1 MRDNNASGVKK
12 KLKALITS
20 AVVVLICLACVGVFS
35 LLGVVKPVIQQSA
48 TDEIPGTLSHDGYT
62 LEKVVVLSRHNIR
75 SPLSGNDSVLGQ
87 ITPHEW
93 YQWSSPASQ
102 LSVRGGALET
112 CMGQYFRKWLEKE
125 DLFTENYRPDE
136 EAVRIYANSK
146 QRTIATA
153 EFFTAGLMPTA
164 NEEVEYHAEFDEM
177 DPVFNPQ
184 ITYTSDKYKKAAT
197 EQIEEMY
204 SDDIDSLKDNYEL
217 VSDVIDM
224 EDSAAWKDGSVT
236 EFKTDDTKVILEE
249 GKEPAMEGSLK
260 TACSVSDAMVL
271 QYYEEKDAN
280 KAAFGND
287 LSEKDWEDIS
297 EIKDVYVDTLFSA
310 PLIAQNVA
318 HPLLQ
323 ELKSEMDEEDRE
335 FTFMCGHDSNVASV
349 LAALG
354 AEEYELPCTIEK
366 KTPIGCKLVLSKW
379 EDKAGKEYWS
389 SDLVYQ
395 TTEQLRGMEL
405 LDEANHPAIYPVS
418 LEGVKKN
425 NDGLYTEKAF
435 EKRFDDAIAGYDH
448 LGEE

>member
-1 MRDNNASGVKK
+1 MKDNSASGIKK
-12 KLKALITS
+12 KLRSLLMAA
-20 AVVVLICLACVGVFS
+20 AVVLVCMLLVGGLS
-35 LLGVVKPVIQQSA
+35 LFGVVKPAVQQPETS
-48 TDEIPGTLSHDGYT
+48 DIPGDLSHKGYT

-75 SPLSGNDSVLGQ
+75 SPLSGNDSVLGR

-102 LSVRGGALET
+102 LSVRGGTLET

-136 EAVRIYANSK
+136 ETVRIYANSK
-146 QRTIATA
+146 QRTNATA
-153 EFFTAGLMPTA
+153 EFFSAGLMPTA
-164 NEEVEYHAEFDEM
+164 NEDVEYHVEFDEM
-177 DPVFNPQ
+177 DPVFTPQ
-184 ITYTSDKYKKAAT
+184 ITYISDEYKKAAT

-204 SDDIDSLKDNYEL
+204 SDDIQSLGDNYEL

-224 EDSAAWKDGSVT
+224 EDSEAWKDGTVT

-271 QYYEEKDAN
+271 QYYEDKDA
-280 KAAFGND
+280 KEAAFGND
-287 LSEKDWEDIS
+287 LSDKDWEDIS

-310 PLIAQNVA
+310 PLIATNVA

-323 ELKSEMDEEDRE
+323 EIQSEMDEEDRE
-335 FTFMCGHDSNVASV
+335 FTFLCGHDSNVASV

-366 KTPIGCKLVLSKW
+366 RTPIGCKLVFSKW
-379 EDKAGKEYWS
+379 ESADGKDYWS
-389 SDLVYQ
+389 ADLVYQ

-405 LDEANHPAIYPVS
+405 LDEENHPAIYPVS
-418 LEGVKKN
+418 LKGVKKN
-425 NDGLYTEKAF
+425 DDGLYTEEAF
-435 EKRFDDAIAGYDH
+435 EKRLDDAIKEYDR
-448 LGEE
+448 L

>member
-1 MRDNNASGVKK
+1 MKDNSASGIKK
-12 KLKALITS
+12 KLRSLLMAA
-20 AVVVLICLACVGVFS
+20 AVVLVCMLLVGGLS
-35 LLGVVKPVIQQSA
+35 LFGVVKPAVQQPETS
-48 TDEIPGTLSHDGYT
+48 DIPGDLSHKGYT

-75 SPLSGNDSVLGQ
+75 SPLSGNDSVLGR

-102 LSVRGGALET
+102 LSVRGGTLET

-136 EAVRIYANSK
+136 ETVRIYANSK

-153 EFFTAGLMPTA
+153 EFFSAGLMPTA
-164 NEEVEYHAEFDEM
+164 NEDVEYHVEFDEM
-177 DPVFNPQ
+177 DPVFTPQ
-184 ITYTSDKYKKAAT
+184 ITYISDEYKKAAT

-204 SDDIDSLKDNYEL
+204 SDDIQSLGDNYEL

-224 EDSAAWKDGSVT
+224 EDSEAWKDGTVT

-271 QYYEEKDAN
+271 QYYEDKDA
-280 KAAFGND
+280 KEAAFGND
-287 LSEKDWEDIS
+287 LSDKDWEDIS

-310 PLIAQNVA
+310 PLIATNVA

-323 ELKSEMDEEDRE
+323 EIQSEMDEEDRE
-335 FTFMCGHDSNVASV
+335 FTFLCGHDSNVASV

-366 KTPIGCKLVLSKW
+366 RTPIGCKLVFSKW
-379 EDKAGKEYWS
+379 ESADGKDYWS
-389 SDLVYQ
+389 ADLVYQ

-405 LDEANHPAIYPVS
+405 LDEENHPAI
-418 LEGVKKN
+418 
-425 NDGLYTEKAF
+425 
-435 EKRFDDAIAGYDH
+435 
-448 LGEE
+448 

>member
-1 MRDNNASGVKK
+1 MKENSASGIKK
-12 KLKALITS
+12 KLRSLLMAA
-20 AVVVLICLACVGVFS
+20 AVVLVCMLLVGGLS
-35 LLGVVKPVIQQSA
+35 LFGVVKPAVQQPETS
-48 TDEIPGTLSHDGYT
+48 DIPGDLSHEGYT

-75 SPLSGNDSVLGQ
+75 SPLSGNDSVLGR

-102 LSVRGGALET
+102 LSVRGGTLET

-136 EAVRIYANSK
+136 ETVRIYANSK

-153 EFFTAGLMPTA
+153 EFFSAGLMPTA
-164 NEEVEYHAEFDEM
+164 NEDVEYHVEFDEM
-177 DPVFNPQ
+177 DPVFTPQ
-184 ITYTSDKYKKAAT
+184 ITYLSDEYKKAAT

-204 SDDIDSLKDNYEL
+204 SDDIQSLGDNYEL

-224 EDSAAWKDGSVT
+224 EDSEAWKDGTVT

-271 QYYEEKDAN
+271 QYYEDKDA
-280 KAAFGND
+280 KEAAFGND
-287 LSEKDWEDIS
+287 LSDKDWEDIS

-310 PLIAQNVA
+310 PLIATNVA

-323 ELKSEMDEEDRE
+323 EIQSEMDEEDRE
-335 FTFMCGHDSNVASV
+335 FTFLCGHDSNVASV

-366 KTPIGCKLVLSKW
+366 RTPIGCKLVFSKW
-379 EDKAGKEYWS
+379 ESAEGKDYWS
-389 SDLVYQ
+389 ADLVYQ

-405 LDEANHPAIYPVS
+405 LDEENHPAIYPVS
-418 LEGVKKN
+418 LKGVKKN
-425 NDGLYTEKAF
+425 DDGLYTEEAF
-435 EKRFDDAIAGYDH
+435 EKRLDDAIKEYDR
-448 LGEE
+448 L

>member
-1 MRDNNASGVKK
+1 MA
-12 KLKALITS
+12 A
-20 AVVVLICLACVGVFS
+20 AVVLVCMLLVGGLS
-35 LLGVVKPVIQQSA
+35 LFGVVKPAVQQPETS
-48 TDEIPGTLSHDGYT
+48 DIPGDLSHEGYT

-75 SPLSGNDSVLGQ
+75 SPLSGNDSVLGR

-102 LSVRGGALET
+102 LSVRGGTLET

-136 EAVRIYANSK
+136 ETVRIYANSK

-153 EFFTAGLMPTA
+153 EFFSAGLMPTA
-164 NEEVEYHAEFDEM
+164 NEDVEYHVEFDEM
-177 DPVFNPQ
+177 DPVFTPQ
-184 ITYTSDKYKKAAT
+184 ITYLSDEYKKAAT

-204 SDDIDSLKDNYEL
+204 SDDIQSLGDNYEL

-224 EDSAAWKDGSVT
+224 EDSEAWKDGTVT

-271 QYYEEKDAN
+271 QYYEDKDA
-280 KAAFGND
+280 KEAAFGND
-287 LSEKDWEDIS
+287 LSDKDWEDIS

-310 PLIAQNVA
+310 PLIATNVA

-323 ELKSEMDEEDRE
+323 EIQSEMDEEDRE
-335 FTFMCGHDSNVASV
+335 FTFLCGHDSNVASV

-366 KTPIGCKLVLSKW
+366 RTPIGCKLVFSKW
-379 EDKAGKEYWS
+379 ESAEGKDYWS
-389 SDLVYQ
+389 ADLVYQ

-405 LDEANHPAIYPVS
+405 LDEENHPAIYPVS
-418 LEGVKKN
+418 LKGVKKN
-425 NDGLYTEKAF
+425 DDGLYTEEAF
-435 EKRFDDAIAGYDH
+435 EKRLDDAIKEYDR
-448 LGEE
+448 L

>member
-1 MRDNNASGVKK
+1 MKDNSASGIKK
-12 KLKALITS
+12 KLRSLLMAA
-20 AVVVLICLACVGVFS
+20 AVVLVCMLLVGGLS
-35 LLGVVKPVIQQSA
+35 LFGVVKPAVQQPETS
-48 TDEIPGTLSHDGYT
+48 DIPGDLSHKGYT

-75 SPLSGNDSVLGQ
+75 SPLSGNDSVLGR

-102 LSVRGGALET
+102 LSVRGGTLET

-136 EAVRIYANSK
+136 ETVRIYANSK

-153 EFFTAGLMPTA
+153 EFFSAGLMPTA
-164 NEEVEYHAEFDEM
+164 NEDVEYHVEFDEM
-177 DPVFNPQ
+177 DPVFTPQ
-184 ITYTSDKYKKAAT
+184 ITYISDEYKKAAT

-204 SDDIDSLKDNYEL
+204 SDDIQSLGDNYEL

-224 EDSAAWKDGSVT
+224 EDSEAWKDGTVT

-271 QYYEEKDAN
+271 QYYEDKDA
-280 KAAFGND
+280 KEAAFGND
-287 LSEKDWEDIS
+287 LSDKDWEDIS

-310 PLIAQNVA
+310 PLIATNVA

-323 ELKSEMDEEDRE
+323 EIQSEMDEEDRE
-335 FTFMCGHDSNVASV
+335 FTFLCGHDSNVASV

-366 KTPIGCKLVLSKW
+366 RTPIGCKLVFSKW
-379 EDKAGKEYWS
+379 ESADGKDYWS
-389 SDLVYQ
+389 ADLVYQ

-405 LDEANHPAIYPVS
+405 LDEENHPAIYPVS
-418 LEGVKKN
+418 LKGVKKN
-425 NDGLYTEKAF
+425 DDGLYTEEAF
-435 EKRFDDAIAGYDH
+435 EKRLDDAIKEYDR
-448 LGEE
+448 L

>member
-1 MRDNNASGVKK
+1 MKDNSASGIKK
-12 KLKALITS
+12 KLRSLLMAA
-20 AVVVLICLACVGVFS
+20 AVVLVCMLLVGGLS
-35 LLGVVKPVIQQSA
+35 LFGVVKPAVQQPE
-48 TDEIPGTLSHDGYT
+48 TRDIPGDLSHKGYT

-75 SPLSGNDSVLGQ
+75 SPLSGNDSVLGR

-102 LSVRGGALET
+102 LSVRGGTLET

-136 EAVRIYANSK
+136 ETVRIYANSK

-153 EFFTAGLMPTA
+153 EFFSAGLMPTA
-164 NEEVEYHAEFDEM
+164 NEDVAYHVEFDEM
-177 DPVFNPQ
+177 DPVFTPQ
-184 ITYTSDKYKKAAT
+184 ITYISDEYKKAAT

-204 SDDIDSLKDNYEL
+204 SDDIQSLGDNYEL

-224 EDSAAWKDGSVT
+224 EDSEAWKDGTVT

-271 QYYEEKDAN
+271 QYYEDKDA
-280 KAAFGND
+280 KEAAFGND
-287 LSEKDWEDIS
+287 LSDKDWEDIS

-310 PLIAQNVA
+310 PLIATNVA

-323 ELKSEMDEEDRE
+323 EIQSEMDEEDRE
-335 FTFMCGHDSNVASV
+335 FTFLCGHDSNVASV

-366 KTPIGCKLVLSKW
+366 RTPIGCKLVFSKW
-379 EDKAGKEYWS
+379 ESADGKDYWS
-389 SDLVYQ
+389 ADLVYQ

-405 LDEANHPAIYPVS
+405 LDEENHPAIYPVS
-418 LEGVKKN
+418 LKGVKKN
-425 NDGLYTEKAF
+425 DDGLYTEEAF
-435 EKRFDDAIAGYDH
+435 EKRLDDAIKEYDR
-448 LGEE
+448 L

>member
-1 MRDNNASGVKK
+1 MA
-12 KLKALITS
+12 A
-20 AVVVLICLACVGVFS
+20 AVVLVCMLLVGGLS
-35 LLGVVKPVIQQSA
+35 LFGVVKPAVQQPETS
-48 TDEIPGTLSHDGYT
+48 DIPGDLSHKGYT

-75 SPLSGNDSVLGQ
+75 SPLSGNDSVLGR

-102 LSVRGGALET
+102 LSVRGGTLET

-136 EAVRIYANSK
+136 ETVRIYANSK

-153 EFFTAGLMPTA
+153 EFFSAGLMPTA
-164 NEEVEYHAEFDEM
+164 NEDVEYHVEFDEM
-177 DPVFNPQ
+177 DPVFTPQ
-184 ITYTSDKYKKAAT
+184 ITYISDEYKKAAT

-204 SDDIDSLKDNYEL
+204 SDDIQSLGDNYEL

-224 EDSAAWKDGSVT
+224 EDSEAWKDGTVT

-271 QYYEEKDAN
+271 QYYEDKDA
-280 KAAFGND
+280 KEAAFGND
-287 LSEKDWEDIS
+287 LSDKDWEDIS

-310 PLIAQNVA
+310 PLIATNVA

-323 ELKSEMDEEDRE
+323 EIQSEMDEEDRE
-335 FTFMCGHDSNVASV
+335 FTFLCGHDSNVASV

-366 KTPIGCKLVLSKW
+366 RTPIGCKLVFSKW
-379 EDKAGKEYWS
+379 ESADGKDYWS
-389 SDLVYQ
+389 ADLVYQ

-405 LDEANHPAIYPVS
+405 LDEENHPAIYPVS
-418 LEGVKKN
+418 LKGVKKN
-425 NDGLYTEKAF
+425 DDGLYTEEAF
-435 EKRFDDAIAGYDH
+435 EKRLDDAIKEYDR
-448 LGEE
+448 L

>member
-1 MRDNNASGVKK
+1 MA
-12 KLKALITS
+12 A
-20 AVVVLICLACVGVFS
+20 AVVLVCMLLVGGLS
-35 LLGVVKPVIQQSA
+35 LFGVVKPAVQQPETS
-48 TDEIPGTLSHDGYT
+48 DIPGDLSHKGYT

-75 SPLSGNDSVLGQ
+75 SPLSGNDSVLGR

-102 LSVRGGALET
+102 LSVRGGTLET

-136 EAVRIYANSK
+136 ETVRIYANSK

-153 EFFTAGLMPTA
+153 EFFSAGLMPTA
-164 NEEVEYHAEFDEM
+164 NEDVEYHVEFDEM
-177 DPVFNPQ
+177 DPVFTPQ
-184 ITYTSDKYKKAAT
+184 ITYLSDEYKKAAT

-204 SDDIDSLKDNYEL
+204 SDDIQSLGDNYEL

-224 EDSAAWKDGSVT
+224 EDSEAWKDGTVT

-271 QYYEEKDAN
+271 QYYEDKDA
-280 KAAFGND
+280 KEAAFGND
-287 LSEKDWEDIS
+287 LSDKDWEDIS

-310 PLIAQNVA
+310 PLIATNVA

-323 ELKSEMDEEDRE
+323 EIQSEMDEEDRE
-335 FTFMCGHDSNVASV
+335 FTFLCGHDSNVASV

-366 KTPIGCKLVLSKW
+366 RTPIGCKLVFSKW
-379 EDKAGKEYWS
+379 ESADGKDYWS
-389 SDLVYQ
+389 ADLVYQ

-405 LDEANHPAIYPVS
+405 LDEENHPAIYPVS
-418 LEGVKKN
+418 LKGVKKN
-425 NDGLYTEKAF
+425 DDGLYTEEAF
-435 EKRFDDAIAGYDH
+435 EKRLDDAIKEYDR
-448 LGEE
+448 L

>member
-1 MRDNNASGVKK
+1 MA
-12 KLKALITS
+12 A
-20 AVVVLICLACVGVFS
+20 AVVLVCMLLVGGLS
-35 LLGVVKPVIQQSA
+35 LFGVVKPAVQQPETS
-48 TDEIPGTLSHDGYT
+48 DIPGDLSHKGYT

-75 SPLSGNDSVLGQ
+75 SPLSGNDSVLGR

-102 LSVRGGALET
+102 LSVRGGTLET

-136 EAVRIYANSK
+136 ETVRIYANSK

-153 EFFTAGLMPTA
+153 EFFSAGLMPTA
-164 NEEVEYHAEFDEM
+164 NEDVEYHVEFDEM
-177 DPVFNPQ
+177 DPVFTPQ
-184 ITYTSDKYKKAAT
+184 ITYISDEYKKAAT

-204 SDDIDSLKDNYEL
+204 SDDIQSLGDNYEL

-224 EDSAAWKDGSVT
+224 EDSEAWKDGTVT

-271 QYYEEKDAN
+271 QYYEDKDA
-280 KAAFGND
+280 KEAAFVND
-287 LSEKDWEDIS
+287 LSDKDWEDIS

-310 PLIAQNVA
+310 PLIATNVA

-323 ELKSEMDEEDRE
+323 EIQSEMDEEDRE
-335 FTFMCGHDSNVASV
+335 FTFLCGHDSNVASV

-366 KTPIGCKLVLSKW
+366 RTPIGCKLVFSKW
-379 EDKAGKEYWS
+379 ESADGKDYWS
-389 SDLVYQ
+389 ADLVYQ

-405 LDEANHPAIYPVS
+405 LDEENHPAIYPVS
-418 LEGVKKN
+418 LKGVKKN
-425 NDGLYTEKAF
+425 DDGLYTEEAF
-435 EKRFDDAIAGYDH
+435 EKRLDDAIKEYDR
-448 LGEE
+448 L